1 VQVLAAICAPSSQ
14 FDGDSVNI
22 EPMNVPHRSKI
33 DRSGSHLDET
43 YTPTIPSILD
53 SAEPEEVQERDPQ
66 HAQLRMG
73 YLNMHPE
80 RRCMHLTGDEDILD
94 QFAQAASDMEHLP

>member
-1 VQVLAAICAPSSQ
+1 MQVLAAIRAPSSQ

-22 EPMNVPHRSKI
+22 EPMNAPHRSKI

-43 YTPTIPSILD
+43 YAPTIPSILD

-66 HAQLRMG
+66 HAQLRKG
-73 YLNMHPE
+73 YFDMHPE
-80 RRCMHLTGDEDILD
+80 RRRMHLTADEDILD
-94 QFAQAASDMEHLP
+94 RFAQAASDMEHLP